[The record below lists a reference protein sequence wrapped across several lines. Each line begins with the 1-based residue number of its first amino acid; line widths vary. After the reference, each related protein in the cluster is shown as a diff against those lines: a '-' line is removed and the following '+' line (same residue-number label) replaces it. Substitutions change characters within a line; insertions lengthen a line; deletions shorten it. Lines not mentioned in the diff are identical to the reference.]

1 MPSYADG
8 GRWTPAS
15 SMAWK
20 NAANAA
26 TSWLEASAK
35 SRTGW
40 SVKNTENM
48 VPVDWTTCGTPAAVS
63 ASAAAALIV
72 SPAAPMCA

>member
-1 MPSYADG
+1 
-8 GRWTPAS
+8 
-15 SMAWK
+15 MAWK
-20 NAANAA
+20 NAAYAVA
-26 TSWLEASAK
+26 SVREASSK

-63 ASAAAALIV
+63 ASAAAVLIV
-72 SPAAPMCA
+72 SPAAPRWA